1 MSSATAP
8 NSANWQVRI
17 ASENASELDPW
28 FARELVCP
36 RDKSDLR
43 RDGDHLICMHH
54 HSYPIADGVPI
65 MLVDDV
71 PQTLPDLTQRT
82 FAGAA
87 SINPVSG
94 VAESDSIEP
103 FVRQV
108 PVGTNG
114 NLYGRIAGK
123 LPRYPIPEIRFCRSQ
138 LTARATCSTWDA
150 TGGAGRSR
158 RRASGYHPV
167 RGWTRGSNRILPA
180 RRIARRLGVE
190 ARFLVGDARYLP
202 FRAGRFEVVYSY
214 GVLQHFAPDDARLA
228 IAEAARVAAPRGRV
242 LIQMAARYG
251 LLSILQQARRRFRDA
266 RGFECA
272 TGSSAD
278 IEAAF
283 ESLIGPTSLS
293 ADGYFTLNPQ
303 PSDLDLLPF
312 HAREIVRLSEMMRAL
327 SRRMPRLIGVADS
340 IFADSIKGADPAVLA
355 TPEPKSS

>member
-1 MSSATAP
+1 MSSPTALNP
-8 NSANWQVRI
+8 ANEVRI
-17 ASENASELDPW
+17 ATDDGPELDPW

-43 RDGDHLICMHH
+43 REGDRLICVHH
-54 HSYPIADGVPI
+54 HSYPIADRVPI

-82 FAGAA
+82 LAGAA
-87 SINPVSG
+87 SINPAAG
-94 VAESDSIEP
+94 FEDNDSIEP
-103 FVRQV
+103 FVQHV
-108 PVGTNG
+108 IVGTNG

-123 LPRYPIPEIRFCRSQ
+123 LPRYPIPEIR
-138 LTARATCSTWDA
+138 LPVAPE
-150 TGGAGRSR
+150 GAGNLLDVGCNWGRWTIAAAR
-158 RRASGYHPV
+158 KGYHPV
-167 RGWTRGSNRILPA
+167 GMDPGLESILPA

-251 LLSILQQARRRFRDA
+251 LLSLLQQARRRFRDA
-266 RGFECA
+266 RGFEVRYWQP
-272 TGSSAD
+272 SD
-278 IEAAF
+278 IEAVF
-283 ESLIGPTSLS
+283 RNLIGPTSLS
-293 ADGYFTLNPQ
+293 ADGFLTLNPQ

-312 HAREIVRLSEMMRAL
+312 HARKIVRLSEMMRAL

-340 IFADSIKGADPAVLA
+340 IFANSIKDAGAADLA
-355 TPEPKSS
+355 IGDRESS

>member
-1 MSSATAP
+1 MSSPTAL
-8 NSANWQVRI
+8 NSANEVRI
-17 ASENASELDPW
+17 ASDDAAELDPW

-36 RDKSDLR
+36 RDKSDLH

-82 FAGAA
+82 LAGAVA
-87 SINPVSG
+87 INPVSG
-94 VAESDSIEP
+94 VAESNSIEP

-108 PVGTNG
+108 LVGTNG

-123 LPRYPIPEIRFCRSQ
+123 LPRYPIPEIRLPRPREG
-138 LTARATCSTWDA
+138 ARDLLDVGCNW
-150 TGGAGRSR
+150 GRWTIAAAR
-158 RRASGYHPV
+158 KGYHPV
-167 RGWTRGSNRILPA
+167 GMDPGLESILPA

-251 LLSILQQARRRFRDA
+251 LLSILSRRAADSAPRAASR
-266 RGFECA
+266 CA
-272 TGSSAD
+272 TGSR
-278 IEAAF
+278 
-283 ESLIGPTSLS
+283 PTSRRRSKVSS
-293 ADGYFTLNPQ
+293 ARPAFRPTDTSRSIRSQAIWTCCRF
-303 PSDLDLLPF
+303 
-312 HAREIVRLSEMMRAL
+312 MRAK
-327 SRRMPRLIGVADS
+327 SCAC
-340 IFADSIKGADPAVLA
+340 
-355 TPEPKSS
+355 PK